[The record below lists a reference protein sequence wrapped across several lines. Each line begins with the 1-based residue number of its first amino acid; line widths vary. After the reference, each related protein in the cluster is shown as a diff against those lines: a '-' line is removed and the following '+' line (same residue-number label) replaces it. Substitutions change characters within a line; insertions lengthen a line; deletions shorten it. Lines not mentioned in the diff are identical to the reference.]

1 MNITDVRVRLMEST
15 KQSKLLGFCSI
26 TIDGDFVVRDLKII
40 DGTNGPFVAMANR
53 KVQDRCPSC
62 GARNNLKARYCGDC
76 GARLADNRVPRDAR
90 GRAAAHV
97 DIAHP
102 ITTECRRYLEERV
115 VEEYRKELEQ
125 SKSPNYK
132 PRTLEGEEG
141 DTDMGEETNDQAR
154 GESADFGAGIFS

>member
-1 MNITDVRVRLMEST
+1 MKITDVRVRLMDTT

-40 DGTNGPFVAMANR
+40 DGANGPFVAMANR
-53 KVQDRCPSC
+53 KVQDRCTSC

-76 GARLADNRVPRDAR
+76 GARLADNRVPRDSR

-115 VEEYRKELEQ
+115 VDEYRKELER

-132 PRTLEGEEG
+132 PHATESEEGEG
-141 DTDMGEETNDQAR
+141 DIPDDAGDYPR